1 MLLYSS
7 CSSNSSIFGEE
18 LSNLLHEDRNVKPIP
33 TIALEVDSDR
43 FDVSNRAAAAI
54 ITAALINFGVV
65 SAENRTRIIDSNKVW
80 RARQK
85 LRKNVRKDEVFLQND
100 VSAIFFDGR
109 KDLTLF
115 KEKVDDRWCS
125 KTRKEDYYVLVGEPE
140 MVYLDHII
148 LESGTGAEI
157 ADGLYKYVKNEISCD
172 DKLRAIGADSTAVN
186 TGNKNGAIRLLECH
200 LK

>member
-1 MLLYSS
+1 M
-7 CSSNSSIFGEE
+7 
-18 LSNLLHEDRNVKPIP
+18 KPIP
-33 TIALEVDSDR
+33 TIALEADR

-54 ITAALINFGVV
+54 TTAALINFGVV
-65 SAENRTRIIDSNKVW
+65 SAENRTHIIDSNKVW

-115 KEKVDDRWCS
+115 KEKADHRWYS
-125 KTRKEDYYVLVGEPE
+125 KTRKEDYYVLVGELE
-140 MVYLDHII
+140 MVYFDHIT
-148 LESGTGAEI
+148 LERGTGAEI
-157 ADGLYKYVKNEISCD
+157 ADGLCKYVKNEISCG
-172 DKLRAIGADSTAVN
+172 DKLNAIGADSTAVN